1 MKVTGVER
9 ILVDVPFTERQRRIT
24 QRTVYNW
31 SILEL
36 CRVTADSGHVGW
48 GETVVHYTHQR
59 VTDASVRRVT
69 GASAAEMLWEDGL
82 GAGLQMA
89 LFDLVGRIAEVPVH
103 RLLGAR
109 VRDAT
114 PISWW
119 CSHASPEDWAAES
132 RDAVA
137 AGYTSFKNKPRPW
150 WDVYAQ
156 VEAVTAAT
164 PPHFKLDLD
173 PNGMLVNAAQAVPVL
188 ARLAACDQ
196 VAMFET
202 PIPQNDVAGNRQI
215 RRSVPRPIAMHFGSP
230 PYITAVRE
238 EVCDG
243 FVINGGA
250 SRVMRQGALAAEAQM
265 PFWLQLVGNG
275 LTTTWAAHL
284 GAVLSHATWPTISC
298 INLYTEHLLAEP
310 VTVSGGYQPVPEGP
324 GLGVEIDEE
333 AVQRFRVP
341 AESLDALA
349 PGQVYTHP
357 RPRIINTVVFP
368 DGTRVHT
375 GVMGAGLAEAG
386 PGWSEGV
393 RVEPAW
399 EDDGSQEWAG
409 LWERVRDGGVVRAG
423 RDT

>member
-103 RLLGAR
+103 RLLGVR

-156 VEAVTAAT
+156 VEAVTAA
-164 PPHFKLDLD
+164 PP
-173 PNGMLVNAAQAVPVL
+173 G
-188 ARLAACDQ
+188 
-196 VAMFET
+196 
-202 PIPQNDVAGNRQI
+202 
-215 RRSVPRPIAMHFGSP
+215 
-230 PYITAVRE
+230 
-238 EVCDG
+238 
-243 FVINGGA
+243 
-250 SRVMRQGALAAEAQM
+250 
-265 PFWLQLVGNG
+265 
-275 LTTTWAAHL
+275 
-284 GAVLSHATWPTISC
+284 
-298 INLYTEHLLAEP
+298 
-310 VTVSGGYQPVPEGP
+310 
-324 GLGVEIDEE
+324 
-333 AVQRFRVP
+333 
-341 AESLDALA
+341 
-349 PGQVYTHP
+349 
-357 RPRIINTVVFP
+357 
-368 DGTRVHT
+368 
-375 GVMGAGLAEAG
+375 
-386 PGWSEGV
+386 
-393 RVEPAW
+393 
-399 EDDGSQEWAG
+399 
-409 LWERVRDGGVVRAG
+409 
-423 RDT
+423 